1 MMKWPKVAIGSRLR
15 HCKSVVTLG
24 VKPNF
29 HDYSPWEQKLIR
41 EAEKIY
47 YPTMFYADLFNTMG
61 KPTFPSYECYKYA
74 CDKIK
79 QTAIFNLLGIPHPRT
94 RVFYGNWQKSQILN
108 YFSYPFI
115 AKIPRGSARGK
126 GVFLIRNDKELEAYN
141 RMTNVAYIQEYLEV
155 DRDIRVVIIKG
166 KVILAYWR
174 IKREGEYRCNISR
187 GAKVSFDNVPK
198 GAIDLAL
205 KTCKLCNL
213 DDVGIDIFF
222 YNNKFYV
229 IEANVK
235 YGTKAFKKAGIDYKR
250 LLADMIEKDEL

>member
-1 MMKWPKVAIGSRLR
+1 MTKWPKVAIGSRLR
-15 HCKSVVTLG
+15 HCKNVITLG
-24 VKPNF
+24 VRPNF
-29 HDYSPWEQKLIR
+29 DDYTPWEQKLIR

-47 YPTMFYADLFNTMG
+47 YPTNFYAGLFNTMG
-61 KPTFPSYECYKYA
+61 KPTFPSYECYQYA

-94 RVFYGNWQKSQILN
+94 RVFYGNQRRQILN

-115 AKIPRGSARGK
+115 AKIPRGSSRGE
-126 GVFLIRNDKELEAYN
+126 GVFLITNDKELAAYN
-141 RMTNVAYIQEYLEV
+141 RMTKVAYIQEYLEV

-174 IKREGEYRCNISR
+174 IKKCGEYRCNVSR
-187 GAKVSFDNVPK
+187 GGTISFENVPEE
-198 GAIDLAL
+198 AIKLAL
-205 KTCKLCNL
+205 KTCNLCKL
-213 DDVGIDIFF
+213 DDVGIDIFLHDGD
-222 YNNKFYV
+222 FYV
-229 IEANVK
+229 IEANIK